1 MPGHRLVWA
10 IVGLILVLIG
20 LNSGAQSFL
29 GGEKEHDQLV
39 FRNRGVSASDSELK
53 WSQMVLSKLPSL
65 VKQRMLLQPN
75 LQKKET
81 GGM

>member
-1 MPGHRLVWA
+1 MPGRRLVWA

-39 FRNRGVSASDSELK
+39 FRNRGIPASDSELK
-53 WSQMVLSKLPSL
+53 RSQMVLSKLPSL
-65 VKQRMLLQPN
+65 AKQRMLFQPN
-75 LQKKET
+75 LQEKET